1 MASDIVQCFTK
12 KKEKKKKTMF
22 MSRGQMLAQRGRDV
36 YISQAQAQMLD
47 GKLVYW
53 MFNIDNNGM

>member
-1 MASDIVQCFTK
+1 MASELVEGFTK
-12 KKEKKKKTMF
+12 KKKKKIMF

-36 YISQAQAQMLD
+36 CISQAQMLD

-53 MFNIDNNGM
+53 MFNIDNFGM

>member
-1 MASDIVQCFTK
+1 MASELVEGFTK
-12 KKEKKKKTMF
+12 KNKKKKKIMF

-36 YISQAQAQMLD
+36 CISQAQMLD

-53 MFNIDNNGM
+53 MFNIDNTGM

>member
-1 MASDIVQCFTK
+1 MTSELVEGFTK
-12 KKEKKKKTMF
+12 KKEKKIMF

-36 YISQAQAQMLD
+36 YISQAQMLD

-53 MFNIDNNGM
+53 MFNIDNIGM

>member
-12 KKEKKKKTMF
+12 KEKKKKTVF

-36 YISQAQAQMLD
+36 YISQAQMLD

>member
-1 MASDIVQCFTK
+1 MTSELVEGFTK
-12 KKEKKKKTMF
+12 KKEKKIMF

-36 YISQAQAQMLD
+36 YISQAQMLD

>member
-1 MASDIVQCFTK
+1 MTSELVEGFTK
-12 KKEKKKKTMF
+12 KKEKKIMF

-36 YISQAQAQMLD
+36 YISQAQMLD

-53 MFNIDNNGM
+53 MFNIDHIGM

>member
-1 MASDIVQCFTK
+1 
-12 KKEKKKKTMF
+12 

-36 YISQAQAQMLD
+36 YISQAQMLD